1 MLQREAEQIDEAK
14 TPGNRGEFQMRFP
27 VNPVN
32 IWQRWKPHHLV
43 RCPLMKHR
51 CIVNLMKQSEA
62 TRNGDPKLSPRKCWT
77 AGFGRRCL
85 SLRRTGFWKWPHF
98 GHIWAV
104 QFMFTFFF
112 DFFPGIVLGPSD
124 WSPDHWK
131 STTRFGS
138 RPVCIAPVW
147 SSSHA
152 AEISTKRWLPWRST
166 VLNPGVSGVSD
177 SDRLW
182 GQTPLSTAI
191 HNKH

>member
-104 QFMFTFFF
+104 QFMFTFLRFL
-112 DFFPGIVLGPSD
+112 PRN
-124 WSPDHWK
+124 
-131 STTRFGS
+131 RFGPFWLVARPLEIDDAVWVPS
-138 RPVCIAPVW
+138 RVHCPSLIVVTCSW
-147 SSSHA
+147 DFDEEMA
-152 AEISTKRWLPWRST
+152 ALKVNGFELRGLRG
-166 VLNPGVSGVSD
+166 L
-177 SDRLW
+177 RLW
-182 GQTPLSTAI
+182 QTLRSDTAI
-191 HNKH
+191 HSYPQ